1 MVEITYL
8 DAIRRAH
15 FDEMRR
21 DSRVFV
27 IGEDVGH
34 YGGAFRV
41 TQGLMDEFG
50 PQRVIDAPIAESAIV
65 GAALGACHV
74 GLRPIVEFQFIDFI
88 TCAFNIIVQ
97 FVAKNRWRVGIP
109 VPMVMRGPCG
119 AGLHAGPFHS
129 QTPEAWFAHCP
140 GLKVVMPAT
149 PEDACGLLKSAVRDD
164 DPVVFL
170 EHKFLYRRI
179 KGDVSGE
186 PVPLGKA
193 RIVREGRDL
202 TVVTY
207 GAMLHTVLE
216 ATAGFDAEV
225 IDLRTL
231 YPLDRAAIVESVR
244 KTSRLMIVH
253 EDTRSGG
260 LAGEIAAIVNDEAF
274 DALDAPIV
282 RVTAPDTPVPF
293 APVLEETFIPSV
305 KDVTMA
311 AHSLLR
317 Y

>member
-1 MVEITYL
+1 MVDVTYL
-8 DAIRRAH
+8 EAIRQAH

-21 DSRVFV
+21 DDRVFV
-27 IGEDVGH
+27 IGEDVGA

-41 TQGLMDEFG
+41 TQGLIDEF

-88 TCAFNIIVQ
+88 TCAFNMIVQ

-119 AGLHAGPFHS
+119 AGVHAGPFHS
-129 QTPEAWFAHCP
+129 LTPEAWFTHCP

-164 DPVVFL
+164 DPVIFL
-170 EHKFLYRRI
+170 EHKYLYRRI
-179 KGDVSGE
+179 KGPVSGE
-186 PVPLGKA
+186 PVPIGQA
-193 RIVREGRDL
+193 RVVREGRDL
-202 TVVTY
+202 TIVTY

-216 ATAGFDAEV
+216 APVEAEV

-231 YPLDRAAIVESVR
+231 YPLDRATILDSVR
-244 KTSRLMIVH
+244 KTSKLMIVH

-274 DALDAPIV
+274 DALDGPIV

-293 APVLEETFIPSV
+293 APGLEETFIPAV

-311 AHSLLR
+311 ARKLLR